1 MMFDVMKQERENK
14 ELTQK
19 ELSDILGISRSTYAG
34 WENGFDNISLSRLN
48 DLCDYLDISL
58 DYMCGIGKTKKYN
71 KHNNKM
77 FSSTMIGSN
86 LKKVRL
92 SHGHTQ
98 SEIAEFIHTNQSNY
112 SRYERGT
119 NTIPTTILLEFS
131 KYYKVSIDYLCGKK
145 KDSTIV

>member
-1 MMFDVMKQERENK
+1 MYSVMKQTRQNK
-14 ELTQK
+14 ELTQQ

-34 WENGFDNISLSRLN
+34 WENGIDTISLSRLN

-71 KHNNKM
+71 KHSKKE
-77 FSSTMIGSN
+77 FSSSLIGNN
-86 LKKVRL
+86 LKKIRL

-98 SEIAEFIHTNQSNY
+98 SKTAKLIHTNQSNY

-119 NTIPTTILLEFS
+119 NIIPTSVILDFS